1 MPSIQLQKEK
11 KGGGE
16 REETDRE
23 IKTRSWTKIFA
34 QMRALHEHA
43 YTHIN
48 KQTNKQ
54 TKANE
59 WTYGQTERNIDIRL
73 HQKLTQRLL

>member
-54 TKANE
+54 KQMNE
-59 WTYGQTERNIDIRL
+59 RTVK
-73 HQKLTQRLL
+73 QKEI